1 MRSTR
6 ANSPKNWSHFKKP
19 MLFREYVELLYQA
32 YLQDKGYLQTLR
44 DKIKS
49 SAFNQ
54 DQMSDPAFENWKDI
68 KPDDSSTYHQSRWK
82 YHPHP
87 MDPQT
92 GVFVFEQQ
100 QKVKRQVEIIKDCIK
115 RRRGSNDS

>member
-1 MRSTR
+1 
-6 ANSPKNWSHFKKP
+6 

-54 DQMSDPAFENWKDI
+54 DQMSDPAFENWRDI
-68 KPDDSSTYHQSRWK
+68 NPGDPSTYHQSRWK

-87 MDPQT
+87 MDPQS
-92 GVFVFEQQ
+92 GIYVFEQQ
-100 QKVKRQVEIIKDCIK
+100 QKVKRQVEIIKASVR
-115 RRRGSNDS
+115 RRRGRNESKKQINTQND

>member
-1 MRSTR
+1 
-6 ANSPKNWSHFKKP
+6 

-49 SAFNQ
+49 RTFNQ
-54 DQMSDPAFENWKDI
+54 DQMSDPAFENWTEI
-68 KPDDSSTYHQSRWK
+68 KPGDPSTYHQARWK

-92 GVFVFEQQ
+92 GVYVFEDY
-100 QKVKRQVEIIKDCIK
+100 QKVKRQVEIIKDCIRRK
-115 RRRGSNDS
+115 RRRGYHQEL

>member
-1 MRSTR
+1 MQ
-6 ANSPKNWSHFKKP
+6 
-19 MLFREYVELLYQA
+19 FREYVELLYQA
-32 YLQDKGYLQTLR
+32 YLLDKGYLQTLR

-54 DQMSDPAFENWKDI
+54 DQMSDAAFEHWREI
-68 KPDDSSTYHQSRWK
+68 KPDDPSTFQQSRWT

-92 GVFVFEQQ
+92 GIYVFEDH
-100 QKVKRQVEIIKDCIK
+100 QKVKRQVENIKDSIRRK
-115 RRRGSNDS
+115 RRRDQHQES